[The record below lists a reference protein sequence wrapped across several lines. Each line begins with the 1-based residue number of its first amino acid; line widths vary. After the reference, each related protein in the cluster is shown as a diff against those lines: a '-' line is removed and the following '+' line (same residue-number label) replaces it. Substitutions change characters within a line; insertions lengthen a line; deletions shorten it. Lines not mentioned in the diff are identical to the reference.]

1 VGDVVFSSEPP
12 PAPISDAEIRQQKY
26 LMQVIRRQRKEAEI
40 DLHRLHLNCL
50 AASVACRNRVLGSE
64 LVRAVALSTVPPSWV
79 GAGPSCDDVVIDGVS
94 SGNDGPT
101 LSALLAWFRASYVLE
116 TQASGSDN
124 NDTTTSHTTPAA
136 AAGAAAS
143 ALRVNRGK
151 QRAAVHRGRGAAP
164 PQRVAT
170 PTTEGT
176 PIVIAS
182 SDESDEDEGQGA
194 GSAASAS
201 ASAGAAPS
209 AKRGHRR
216 GQPTHTRAIAQHDH
230 EYADDA
236 DDDVGGGNDDDQE
249 EEGEEDGH
257 DPESRLVR
265 AVQQLS
271 ATAPVIAELFVVFC
285 RVLRFDARLVRS
297 AVL

>member
-1 VGDVVFSSEPP
+1 
-12 PAPISDAEIRQQKY
+12 
-26 LMQVIRRQRKEAEI
+26 
-40 DLHRLHLNCL
+40 
-50 AASVACRNRVLGSE
+50 
-64 LVRAVALSTVPPSWV
+64 
-79 GAGPSCDDVVIDGVS
+79 VIDGVS
-94 SGNDGPT
+94 SGNDWPT

-116 TQASGSDN
+116 TQALGSDN

-143 ALRVNRGK
+143 ALRANRGK
-151 QRAAVHRGRGAAP
+151 QRVAVHRGRGTAP

-216 GQPTHTRAIAQHDH
+216 GQPTHTRAIAQRDN

-236 DDDVGGGNDDDQE
+236 DDDAGGGNDDNQD

-271 ATAPVIAELFVVFC
+271 ATAPVLAELFVVFC